1 MTNDEIQKRVTFKP
15 RDNSDFGFRISLV
28 IRHSDLVILM
38 STLALCA
45 VNPSFPA
52 KRRMSSAT
60 NSSAARS
67 YEMTDERRRP
77 GNEDGRSRAMLGLR
91 DEIAGEKIGPRRLV
105 GQNDDLAGTGHAVDV
120 DLSEDVLLGERDEQI
135 PRADDFIDALDSL
148 DAVRE

>member
-1 MTNDEIQKRVTFKP
+1 MTNDEIQKRVTF
-15 RDNSDFGFRISLV
+15 NAEGQFGFRISLV

-67 YEMTDERRRP
+67 YEMTDERFKKSFAHRP
-77 GNEDGRSRAMLGLR
+77 LAKRAVPPVGKTC
-91 DEIAGEKIGPRRLV
+91 EGP
-105 GQNDDLAGTGHAVDV
+105 AT
-120 DLSEDVLLGERDEQI
+120 
-135 PRADDFIDALDSL
+135 
-148 DAVRE
+148 